1 MRGLE
6 SMSRYKPLFI
16 YVPITLF
23 TWMLSF
29 ILEENEW
36 KYIASLDTSTAIAL
50 AILAFLGY
58 LEYVRLEDT
67 IEIYFK
73 VCEEEI
79 ETGLTVLRKNCT
91 RSEVLGILGMM
102 QTKNGRYEIAYLKD
116 KNLLTNLN
124 NIQKNRDI
132 RLIIPLSKKELEQF
146 CITLEQKD
154 VVKNQTKSSR

>member
-29 ILEENEW
+29 ILEENKW

>member
-23 TWMLSF
+23 TWALSF

-124 NIQKNRDI
+124 NIQKNRDT

-146 CITLEQKD
+146 CITWEKKD
-154 VVKNQTKSSR
+154 VVENQTKSSR

>member
-23 TWMLSF
+23 IWVLSF

-146 CITLEQKD
+146 CITWEKKD
-154 VVKNQTKSSR
+154 VVENQTKSSR